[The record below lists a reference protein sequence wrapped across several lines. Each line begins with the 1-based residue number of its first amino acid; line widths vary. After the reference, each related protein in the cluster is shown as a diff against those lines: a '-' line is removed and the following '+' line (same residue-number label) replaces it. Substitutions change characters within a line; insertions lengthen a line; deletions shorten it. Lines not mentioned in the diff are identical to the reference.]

1 MEDLILTELE
11 LYSLTGYKK
20 PQFQLKE
27 LKRMGFFRAR
37 QSLRTGHII
46 LERVHFQAISSG
58 IPQLNQPKR
67 ELIYHPSK

>member
-1 MEDLILTELE
+1 MSEME

-46 LERVHFQAISSG
+46 LERVHFQAVSSG
-58 IPQLNQPKR
+58 IPLYNQPKKEFVVTR
-67 ELIYHPSK
+67 LK